1 VRPVEL
7 RRATEGDLAAQE
19 EIFRAAIGEVYE
31 QRNLIAPSPPSEAF
45 QAQHR
50 HLLRHDGERCWV
62 AEEDGVIVGY
72 AAALARGE
80 AWHLSSLF
88 IAPGRQGAGIGKRL
102 LERVWGEG
110 YRNRRTLTDAIQ
122 PVSNGLYASHGLIPV
137 APTLHLG
144 GEARAGDPGLEPAE
158 PEPSVLAALDQAAYG
173 FDRAVDHAYWQ
184 SVGRCTVWLR
194 GEDTCAYSYTYPWGT
209 VGPIAGVDGPAA
221 ADAFRAEVARSG
233 ESVTIVVP
241 GTSREL
247 VAAALGAGLRFTRP
261 PGLLLLGPGV
271 DPPRALA
278 ISGYSLF

>member
-1 VRPVEL
+1 MEL
-7 RRATEGDLAAQE
+7 RRATEQDLAAQE

-31 QRNLIAPSPPSEAF
+31 QRNLVAPTPPSEAF
-45 QAQHR
+45 RAQHR

-62 AEEDGVIVGY
+62 AEEDGALVGY
-72 AAALARGE
+72 AAAFARGD

-88 IAPGRQGAGIGKRL
+88 VAPDRQGAGLGKRL
-102 LERVWGEG
+102 LERVWGQG

-122 PVSNGLYASHGLIPV
+122 PVSNGLYGSRGLIPV
-137 APTLHLG
+137 APILHLDG
-144 GEARAGDPGLEPAE
+144 DARAADPGLESAE
-158 PEPSVLAALDQAAYG
+158 PEPSVLAELDQGAYG

-194 GEDTCAYSYTYPWGT
+194 GGDPCAYSYTYAWDT
-209 VGPIAGVDGPAA
+209 IGPIGGVDGPAA
-221 ADAFRAEVARSG
+221 ADACRAEIARSAG
-233 ESVTIVVP
+233 SATIAVP

-247 VAAALGAGLRFTRP
+247 VAAALEAGLRLTRP

-271 DPPRALA
+271 EPPRGLA

>member
-1 VRPVEL
+1 VEL
-7 RRATEGDLAAQE
+7 RPATEEDLAAQE

-31 QRNLIAPSPPSEAF
+31 RRNLVAPTPPSEAF
-45 QAQHR
+45 RAQHR
-50 HLLRHDGERCWV
+50 HLLRYDAERCWV
-62 AEEDGVIVGY
+62 AEEDGVVVGY

-88 IAPGRQGAGIGKRL
+88 IAPDRQGAGIGKRL
-102 LERVWGEG
+102 LDRVWGEG

-122 PVSNGLYASHGLIPV
+122 PVSNGLYARRGLIPV
-137 APTLHLG
+137 APNLHLG
-144 GEARAGDPGLEPAE
+144 GEARAEDPGLEPAE
-158 PEPSVLAALDQAAYG
+158 PEPSVLAALDQAGYG

-194 GEDTCAYSYTYPWGT
+194 AGEPCAYSYTYAWDT
-209 VGPIAGVDGPAA
+209 IGPIAGVDGPAA
-221 ADAFRAEVARSG
+221 GDAFRAEVARSAG
-233 ESVTIVVP
+233 SAAIVVP

-247 VAAALGAGLRFTRP
+247 VAAAIEAGLRFARP

-271 DPPRALA
+271 EPPRALA